1 MILQT
6 LSLIAVIIFLFLE
19 STKPLVAV
27 EEIMESDDLTTAKLI
42 SSKTIVLGD
51 NSVEDFQGLT
61 VKKID
66 NTNRLKQLLLEIKEL
81 RKKYDP
87 SSVDSSQPTGDET
100 IVSNLNIGKTENTE
114 NQIPIE
120 KQVDQGEDISPEKKE
135 SIEIEK
141 SKLSEVNSQT
151 NNSKTITKNNDLS
164 TSDTGAQRP
173 VSLNDNDIS
182 GFLGFDSRYF
192 YRSNPLFVNGDLRE
206 KSESDVWTNNFYT
219 GAFSTVE
226 ADNSAYTPF
235 LSASYTTYNYLTDDL
250 ETFNYRTTSIA
261 TGIFSYY
268 GGKNTY
274 FAKVV
279 YNMDKS
285 TEFRTEDFNEF
296 FSQIGLI
303 RSFQF
308 LDRLNANTT
317 VGIGKHTSTIDSANG
332 TRHEDQM
339 DNWEIY
345 ALNIFSFENSF
356 FENLLLTYRISY
368 QSFDNGNYSDRRD
381 LSHSFSGDYGFS
393 FFDSDEHN
401 LYLFLACSVRNSN
414 KDSFDYV
421 NVDTGGGLKFT
432 ANF

>member
-87 SSVDSSQPTGDET
+87 PSVDSSQPTGDET
-100 IVSNLNIGKTENTE
+100 IVSNLNIGETENTE
-114 NQIPIE
+114 NQIPSE

-135 SIEIEK
+135 RIKIEK

-151 NNSKTITKNNDLS
+151 NNSEKITKKNDLS

-219 GAFSTVE
+219 GAFSTIE

-235 LSASYTTYNYLTDDL
+235 LTGSYTSYNYLTDDL

-317 VGIGKHTSTIDSANG
+317 IGIGKHSSTIDSANG

>member
-1 MILQT
+1 MIHQT
-6 LSLIAVIIFLFLE
+6 LSLIAVIIFLFLGNTG
-19 STKPLVAV
+19 SLKAV
-27 EEIMESDDLTTAKLI
+27 EKIAESDDLTTSKLI
-42 SSKTIVLGD
+42 SPNTGIAGD
-51 NSVEDFQGLT
+51 HAVENFQGLT

-87 SSVDSSQPTGDET
+87 PSVDVSPSTADET
-100 IVSNLNIGKTENTE
+100 IASNLNIGKTVNTE
-114 NQIPIE
+114 NQIPQE
-120 KQVDQGEDISPEKKE
+120 KQVDQGEDTSPEINE
-135 SIEIEK
+135 SVEIEE
-141 SKLSEVNSQT
+141 SNLSEVNSQT
-151 NNSKTITKNNDLS
+151 NSKTLTENNDLS

-173 VSLNDNDIS
+173 VSLNDNHIS

-219 GAFSTVE
+219 GAFSTIE

-235 LSASYTTYNYLTDDL
+235 LTGSYTTYNYLTDDL

-285 TEFRTEDFNEF
+285 TDFSTEDFNEF
-296 FSQIGLI
+296 FSQIGFT

-308 LDRLNANTT
+308 LDSLNVNTT
-317 VGIGKHTSTIDSANG
+317 VGVGQHSSTIDSANE
-332 TRHEDQM
+332 TRPEDLL
-339 DNWEIY
+339 DNLEIY

-356 FENLLLTYRISY
+356 FENLLLTYRVSY
-368 QSFDNGNYSDRRD
+368 QSFDNGDYSDRKD

-401 LYLFLACSVRNSN
+401 LYLFLAYSIRNSN
-414 KDSFDYV
+414 RDSFDYV
-421 NVDTGGGLKFT
+421 NIDTGGGLKFT

>member
-1 MILQT
+1 MIHQT
-6 LSLIAVIIFLFLE
+6 LLLIKITTFFFLG
-19 STKPLVAV
+19 STELLGAV
-27 EEIMESDDLTTAKLI
+27 EKISMPDDLSRAKLI
-42 SSKTIVLGD
+42 SPNQGIAGD
-51 NSVEDFQGLT
+51 NPAENFQGST
-61 VKKID
+61 EKKIN

-87 SSVDSSQPTGDET
+87 PSVDSSQSTGDET
-100 IVSNLNIGKTENTE
+100 IALNLNIGKTENAE
-114 NQIPIE
+114 NQIPQA
-120 KQVDQGEDISPEKKE
+120 KQVDQDEDKSPEINE
-135 SIEIEK
+135 SIEIEE
-141 SKLSEVNSQT
+141 SNLSEGNSQT
-151 NNSKTITKNNDLS
+151 NNTTLTENNDLS

-173 VSLNDNDIS
+173 VSLNDNHIS

-192 YRSNPLFVNGDLRE
+192 YRSNPLFVNGDLQE

-219 GAFSTVE
+219 GAFSTIE
-226 ADNSAYTPF
+226 TDNSAYTPF
-235 LSASYTTYNYLTDDL
+235 LTGSYTTYNYLTDDL

-285 TEFRTEDFNEF
+285 TEFSTEDFNEF
-296 FSQIGLI
+296 FSQIGFI
-303 RSFQF
+303 RTFQF
-308 LDRLNANTT
+308 LDSLNMNTT
-317 VGIGKHTSTIDSANG
+317 VGVGQHSSTIDSAND
-332 TRHEDQM
+332 TRPEDLM
-339 DNWEIY
+339 DNFEIY

-356 FENLLLTYRISY
+356 FENLLLTYRVSY
-368 QSFDNGNYSDRRD
+368 QSFDNGDYSDRKD

-401 LYLFLACSVRNSN
+401 LYLFIACSIRNSN
-414 KDSFDYV
+414 RDSFDYV

>member
-1 MILQT
+1 MIHQT
-6 LSLIAVIIFLFLE
+6 QLLIAVTTFFFLGVTEL
-19 STKPLVAV
+19 LGAV
-27 EEIMESDDLTTAKLI
+27 EKISVPDDLSTAKLI
-42 SSKTIVLGD
+42 SPNKGIAGD
-51 NSVEDFQGLT
+51 NPAENFQGST
-61 VKKID
+61 EKKIN
-66 NTNRLKQLLLEIKEL
+66 NTNRLKHLLLEIKEL

-87 SSVDSSQPTGDET
+87 PSVDSSQSTGDET
-100 IVSNLNIGKTENTE
+100 IASKLNTD
-114 NQIPIE
+114 NQIPQE
-120 KQVDQGEDISPEKKE
+120 KQVDQGEDTSPEINE

-141 SKLSEVNSQT
+141 SNLSEINSQT
-151 NNSKTITKNNDLS
+151 NSKTLIENNDLS

-173 VSLNDNDIS
+173 VSLNDNHIS

-219 GAFSTVE
+219 GAFSTLE

-235 LSASYTTYNYLTDDL
+235 LTGSYTTYNYLTDDL

-285 TEFRTEDFNEF
+285 TEFSTEDFNEF
-296 FSQIGLI
+296 FSQIGFI
-303 RSFQF
+303 RTFQF
-308 LDRLNANTT
+308 LESLNMNTT
-317 VGIGKHTSTIDSANG
+317 VGVGQHSSTIDSAND
-332 TRHEDQM
+332 TRPEDLM
-339 DNWEIY
+339 DNFEIY

-356 FENLLLTYRISY
+356 FENLLLTYRVSY
-368 QSFDNGNYSDRRD
+368 QSFDNGDYSDRKD

-401 LYLFLACSVRNSN
+401 LYLFIACSIRNSN
-414 KDSFDYV
+414 RDSFDYV

>member
-1 MILQT
+1 MIHQT
-6 LSLIAVIIFLFLE
+6 QLLIAVTTFFFLGVTEL
-19 STKPLVAV
+19 LGAV
-27 EEIMESDDLTTAKLI
+27 EKISVPDDLSTAKLI
-42 SSKTIVLGD
+42 SPSKGIAGD
-51 NSVEDFQGLT
+51 NPAENFQGST
-61 VKKID
+61 EKKID
-66 NTNRLKQLLLEIKEL
+66 DTNRLKQLLLEIKEL

-87 SSVDSSQPTGDET
+87 PSVDSSQSTGDET
-100 IVSNLNIGKTENTE
+100 IASKLNTD
-114 NQIPIE
+114 NQIPQE
-120 KQVDQGEDISPEKKE
+120 KQVDQGEDTSPEINE

-141 SKLSEVNSQT
+141 SNLSEINSQT
-151 NNSKTITKNNDLS
+151 NSKTLIENNDLS

-173 VSLNDNDIS
+173 VSLNDNHIS

-192 YRSNPLFVNGDLRE
+192 YRSNPLFVNGDLQE

-219 GAFSTVE
+219 GAFSTIE
-226 ADNSAYTPF
+226 TDNSAYTPF
-235 LSASYTTYNYLTDDL
+235 LTGSYTTYNYLTDDL

-285 TEFRTEDFNEF
+285 TEFSTEDFNEL
-296 FSQIGLI
+296 FSQIGFI
-303 RSFQF
+303 RTFQF
-308 LDRLNANTT
+308 LDSLNMNTT
-317 VGIGKHTSTIDSANG
+317 VGVGQHSSTINSAND
-332 TRHEDQM
+332 TRPEDLM
-339 DNWEIY
+339 DNLEIY

-356 FENLLLTYRISY
+356 FENLLLTYRVSY
-368 QSFDNGNYSDRRD
+368 QSFDNGDYSDRKD

-401 LYLFLACSVRNSN
+401 LILFIACSIRNSN
-414 KDSFDYV
+414 RDSFDYV

>member
-1 MILQT
+1 MIHQT
-6 LSLIAVIIFLFLE
+6 ISLIAVIIFFFLGNTG
-19 STKPLVAV
+19 SLQAV
-27 EEIMESDDLTTAKLI
+27 EKITGSDDLSTAKLI
-42 SSKTIVLGD
+42 SPNKGIAGD
-51 NSVEDFQGLT
+51 KPAGNLQGLT
-61 VKKID
+61 EKKTG

-81 RKKYDP
+81 RKRYDP
-87 SSVDSSQPTGDET
+87 PLVDSSQSTGDEN
-100 IVSNLNIGKTENTE
+100 IVSNLNTHKTGNTE
-114 NQIPIE
+114 NQIPQE
-120 KQVDQGEDISPEKKE
+120 KQVDQGEDTSPEINE
-135 SIEIEK
+135 SVEIEE
-141 SKLSEVNSQT
+141 SNLSEVNSQT
-151 NNSKTITKNNDLS
+151 NNTNLTENNDLS

-173 VSLNDNDIS
+173 VSLNDNHIS

-206 KSESDVWTNNFYT
+206 KSESDVWTNNFHT
-219 GAFSTVE
+219 GVFSTLE

-235 LSASYTTYNYLTDDL
+235 LTGSYTTYNYLTDDL

-261 TGIFSYY
+261 TGIYSYY

-308 LDRLNANTT
+308 LDSLNANTT
-317 VGIGKHTSTIDSANG
+317 VGIGKHSSTIDSANG
-332 TRHEDQM
+332 NRHEDQM

-356 FENLLLTYRISY
+356 FENLLLAYRLSY
-368 QSFDNGNYSDRRD
+368 QSFDNGDYSDRKD

-401 LYLFLACSVRNSN
+401 LYLFIACSIRNSN
-414 KDSFDYV
+414 RDSFDYV

>member
-1 MILQT
+1 
-6 LSLIAVIIFLFLE
+6 E
-19 STKPLVAV
+19 
-27 EEIMESDDLTTAKLI
+27 
-42 SSKTIVLGD
+42 
-51 NSVEDFQGLT
+51 
-61 VKKID
+61 
-66 NTNRLKQLLLEIKEL
+66 
-81 RKKYDP
+81 
-87 SSVDSSQPTGDET
+87 
-100 IVSNLNIGKTENTE
+100 
-114 NQIPIE
+114 
-120 KQVDQGEDISPEKKE
+120 
-135 SIEIEK
+135 
-141 SKLSEVNSQT
+141 
-151 NNSKTITKNNDLS
+151 NNDLS

-173 VSLNDNDIS
+173 VSLNDNHIS

-219 GAFSTVE
+219 GAFSTIE
-226 ADNSAYTPF
+226 TDNSAYTPF
-235 LSASYTTYNYLTDDL
+235 LTGSYTTYNYLTDDL

-285 TEFRTEDFNEF
+285 TEFSTEDFNEF
-296 FSQIGLI
+296 FSQIGFI
-303 RSFQF
+303 RTFQF
-308 LDRLNANTT
+308 LDSLNMNTT
-317 VGIGKHTSTIDSANG
+317 VGVGQHSSTIDSAND
-332 TRHEDQM
+332 TRPEDLM
-339 DNWEIY
+339 DNFEIY

-356 FENLLLTYRISY
+356 FENLLLTYRVSY
-368 QSFDNGNYSDRRD
+368 QSFDNGDYSDRKD

-401 LYLFLACSVRNSN
+401 LILFIACSIRNSN
-414 KDSFDYV
+414 RDSFDYV

>member
-6 LSLIAVIIFLFLE
+6 LPTFAFIFFLFLG
-19 STKPLVAV
+19 STEPLVAV
-27 EEIMESDDLTTAKLI
+27 EKNMGYDDLTTAKLI
-42 SSKTIVLGD
+42 SPNKIVATD
-51 NSVEDFQGLT
+51 NPVENVQAVT

-66 NTNRLKQLLLEIKEL
+66 NANRLKQLLLEIKEL
-81 RKKYDP
+81 REKYDP
-87 SSVDSSQPTGDET
+87 PSGDVQKSSTKET
-100 IVSNLNIGKTENTE
+100 MASNLNFDRTKNTE
-114 NQIPIE
+114 NQIPPE
-120 KQVDQGEDISPEKKE
+120 KQGDQVGDTNSDINGGVGGDET
-135 SIEIEK
+135 
-141 SKLSEVNSQT
+141 KLSEVNSQT
-151 NNSKTITKNNDLS
+151 NNSEKITKKNDLS

-173 VSLNDNDIS
+173 VSLNDNVIS
-182 GFLGFDSRYF
+182 VFLGFDSRYF

-206 KSESDVWTNNFYT
+206 KTESDVWTNNFYT
-219 GAFSTVE
+219 GAFSTIE
-226 ADNSAYTPF
+226 GDNSAYTPF
-235 LSASYTTYNYLTDDL
+235 LTGSYIRYNYLTDDL
-250 ETFNYRTTSIA
+250 ETFDYGATSIA
-261 TGIFSYY
+261 TGVFSYY
-268 GGKNTY
+268 GGRNTY

-303 RSFQF
+303 RSFQL

-317 VGIGKHTSTIDSANG
+317 VAIGKHSSTIDSANG

-356 FENLLLTYRISY
+356 FENLLLTYRLSY
-368 QSFDNGNYSDRRD
+368 QSFDNGDYSDRKD

-401 LYLFLACSVRNSN
+401 LYLFLACSIRNSN

-421 NVDTGGGLKFT
+421 NVDTGGGIKYT

>member
-81 RKKYDP
+81 RKKYDSP
-87 SSVDSSQPTGDET
+87 SVDSSQPTGNET

-114 NQIPIE
+114 NQIPSE

-135 SIEIEK
+135 RIKIEK

-219 GAFSTVE
+219 GAFSTIE

-235 LSASYTTYNYLTDDL
+235 LTGSYTSYNYLTDDL

-317 VGIGKHTSTIDSANG
+317 IGIGKHSSTIDSANG

>member
-1 MILQT
+1 
-6 LSLIAVIIFLFLE
+6 
-19 STKPLVAV
+19 
-27 EEIMESDDLTTAKLI
+27 
-42 SSKTIVLGD
+42 
-51 NSVEDFQGLT
+51 VEDFQGLT

-87 SSVDSSQPTGDET
+87 PSVDSSQPTGDET

-114 NQIPIE
+114 NQIPLE
-120 KQVDQGEDISPEKKE
+120 KQVDQGEDISPKKKE
-135 SIEIEK
+135 SIEIEE

-192 YRSNPLFVNGDLRE
+192 YRSNPLFVNGDLQE

-219 GAFSTVE
+219 GAFSTIE

-235 LSASYTTYNYLTDDL
+235 LTGSYTSYNYLTDDL

-317 VGIGKHTSTIDSANG
+317 VGIGKHSSTIDSANG

-401 LYLFLACSVRNSN
+401 LYLFLACSIRNSN